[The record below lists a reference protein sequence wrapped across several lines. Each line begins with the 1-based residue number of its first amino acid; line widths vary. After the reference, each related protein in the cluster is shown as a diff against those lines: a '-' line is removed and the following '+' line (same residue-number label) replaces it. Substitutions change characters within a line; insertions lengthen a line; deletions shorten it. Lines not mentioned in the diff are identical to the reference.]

1 MTAEQKERARHEVE
15 VEKARQLKRIADA
28 LESLAMAHLTLRADT
43 VSTSELD
50 KMVDD
55 GVFDR
60 GYIVKE
66 DLKSESIDEL
76 KIMIKSLQDRC
87 AKVEH
92 RIEAIA
98 VALIN
103 KEDLKNE

>member
-28 LESLAMAHLTLRADT
+28 LELMAGMTPL
-43 VSTSELD
+43 SELV
-50 KMVDD
+50 KKVDD

-60 GYIVKE
+60 TYIVK
-66 DLKSESIDEL
+66 
-76 KIMIKSLQDRC
+76 
-87 AKVEH
+87 
-92 RIEAIA
+92 
-98 VALIN
+98 

>member
-28 LESLAMAHLTLRADT
+28 LELMAGM
-43 VSTSELD
+43 VPTSELV

-60 GYIVKE
+60 SYI
-66 DLKSESIDEL
+66 I
-76 KIMIKSLQDRC
+76 
-87 AKVEH
+87 
-92 RIEAIA
+92 
-98 VALIN
+98 

>member
-28 LESLAMAHLTLRADT
+28 LESMAMAHLTLRAET
-43 VSTSELD
+43 VPMSELI

-60 GYIVKE
+60 SYIVKE
-66 DLKSESIDEL
+66 DLK
-76 KIMIKSLQDRC
+76 
-87 AKVEH
+87 
-92 RIEAIA
+92 
-98 VALIN
+98 
-103 KEDLKNE
+103 NE

>member
-28 LESLAMAHLTLRADT
+28 LESLAMAHLTLKAET
-43 VSTSELD
+43 VPMSKLI

-66 DLKSESIDEL
+66 DLK
-76 KIMIKSLQDRC
+76 
-87 AKVEH
+87 
-92 RIEAIA
+92 
-98 VALIN
+98 
-103 KEDLKNE
+103 NE

>member
-28 LESLAMAHLTLRADT
+28 LELMAGM
-43 VSTSELD
+43 VPISELV

-60 GYIVKE
+60 DYIVKE
-66 DLKSESIDEL
+66 DLK
-76 KIMIKSLQDRC
+76 
-87 AKVEH
+87 
-92 RIEAIA
+92 
-98 VALIN
+98 
-103 KEDLKNE
+103 NE

>member
-28 LESLAMAHLTLRADT
+28 LESMAMDHLTLMAGK
-43 VSTSELD
+43 TSMDELV

-66 DLKSESIDEL
+66 DLK
-76 KIMIKSLQDRC
+76 
-87 AKVEH
+87 
-92 RIEAIA
+92 
-98 VALIN
+98 
-103 KEDLKNE
+103 

>member
-28 LESLAMAHLTLRADT
+28 LESLAMAHLTLRAET
-43 VSTSELD
+43 VPMSELI
-50 KMVDD
+50 KKVDE
-55 GVFDR
+55 GIFDR
-60 GYIVKE
+60 GYIAKE

-76 KIMIKSLQDRC
+76 KIMIKRIQDRC
-87 AKVEH
+87 AKVER

>member
-28 LESLAMAHLTLRADT
+28 LESLAMAHLTLKAET
-43 VSTSELD
+43 VSLSELV
-50 KMVDD
+50 KKVDD

-66 DLKSESIDEL
+66 DLK
-76 KIMIKSLQDRC
+76 
-87 AKVEH
+87 
-92 RIEAIA
+92 
-98 VALIN
+98 
-103 KEDLKNE
+103 NE